1 MIGREMEVDA
11 ICDGKTVFIPGI
23 MEHIEKAGVH
33 SGDSFAVYPPQ
44 NVDVTTQNKLIQLTT
59 SIALAL
65 QVKGLINIQF
75 VIHKGEVFVLEVNP
89 RSSRTVPFL
98 SKVTDVAMAKVATRA
113 ILGKT
118 ILEQGYVHGQ
128 LAETDEIAVKGPVF
142 SFAKLVDVETAL
154 GPEMKSTGEVMGR
167 DTIYERALHK
177 AFLASGINI
186 PQSGT
191 VLVTVADKD
200 KEEGMAL
207 VRRFHVL
214 GFNFVA
220 TEGTAKLIAA
230 ENIPVKIV
238 ARIGEAAND
247 ILAIIKAG
255 QCDLVIN
262 TISRGRNVESDGFK
276 MRRAAVERG
285 ICCLTSLDTVDA
297 LIKTLER
304 QSFDLSPM

>member
-1 MIGREMEVDA
+1 M
-11 ICDGKTVFIPGI
+11 
-23 MEHIEKAGVH
+23 
-33 SGDSFAVYPPQ
+33 
-44 NVDVTTQNKLIQLTT
+44 
-59 SIALAL
+59 
-65 QVKGLINIQF
+65 
-75 VIHKGEVFVLEVNP
+75 
-89 RSSRTVPFL
+89 
-98 SKVTDVAMAKVATRA
+98 
-113 ILGKT
+113 
-118 ILEQGYVHGQ
+118 
-128 LAETDEIAVKGPVF
+128 
-142 SFAKLVDVETAL
+142 
-154 GPEMKSTGEVMGR
+154 
-167 DTIYERALHK
+167 
-177 AFLASGINI
+177 
-186 PQSGT
+186 
-191 VLVTVADKD
+191 TVADKD

-207 VRRFHVL
+207 VRRFHIL